1 MPTKSTDAPT
11 QTPPQARSSTQTD
24 GRQDVGGA
32 SRPSEVAAEQL
43 VQHSGV
49 SAPTMTP
56 PGTTGTGAA
65 AGTTML
71 PSAVTGTWLTNVTVD
86 ALWAINETRN
96 AFFHTGAGA
105 WVKVF
110 NGSDSAFTNL
120 VTLASQ
126 AKQTGR
132 PISYRVE
139 ADGMAHEIYL
149 W

>member
-11 QTPPQARSSTQTD
+11 QTPPQARSTTQADTRQQAGST
-24 GRQDVGGA
+24 
-32 SRPSEVAAEQL
+32 RPREVEADQL
-43 VQHSGV
+43 YQHSGV
-49 SAPTMTP
+49 TAPTLTP
-56 PGTTGTGAA
+56 PGTTGAA
-65 AGTTML
+65 VGTTVL
-71 PSAVTGTWLTNVTVD
+71 PSAVTGTWTTNVTVD
-86 ALWAINETRN
+86 ALWAINEARN

-126 AKQTGR
+126 AKQTGH
-132 PISYRVE
+132 PISYRLE

>member
-1 MPTKSTDAPT
+1 MATTSTDAPT
-11 QTPPQARSSTQTD
+11 QTPPQARSTTQTD
-24 GRQDVGGA
+24 GRPDVGGA
-32 SRPSEVAAEQL
+32 SRPSEVAPGQL
-43 VQHSGV
+43 AQHSGV
-49 SAPTMTP
+49 TAPTLMP

-65 AGTTML
+65 ATTML

-96 AFFHTGAGA
+96 AFFHTGTGA

-120 VTLASQ
+120 VMLASQ
-126 AKQTGR
+126 AKQTSH

>member
-1 MPTKSTDAPT
+1 MPTKSTDAPV
-11 QTPPQARSSTQTD
+11 QTPPQAQSTTQID
-24 GRQDVGGA
+24 GLHQAGD
-32 SRPSEVAAEQL
+32 SRPREVEAEQL
-43 VQHSGV
+43 FQQRDVT
-49 SAPTMTP
+49 APTMAP
-56 PGTTGTGAA
+56 PGTTGVG
-65 AGTTML
+65 AGTTTL
-71 PSAVTGTWLTNVTVD
+71 PTAVTGTWTTNVTVD

-96 AFFHTGAGA
+96 AFFHTAAGA

-120 VTLASQ
+120 TTLASQ
-126 AKQTGR
+126 AKQTAH